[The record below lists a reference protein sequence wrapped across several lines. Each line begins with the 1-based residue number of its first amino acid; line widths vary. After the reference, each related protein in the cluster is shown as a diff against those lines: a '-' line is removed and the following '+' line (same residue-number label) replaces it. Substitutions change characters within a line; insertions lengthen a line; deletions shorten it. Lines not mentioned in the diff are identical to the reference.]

1 MQKDSPEIENRS
13 PAGHSELAIGINLR
27 HRAATIVGSYIL
39 LAGLWIVFSDKFLG
53 LVVTNKETIVTLSVY
68 KGFAFI
74 AVTAL
79 LLYLMLNRTFKLIK
93 TAFHELAKKETER
106 RQAEMLLR
114 KANENLEATV
124 EKRTHELKQALAKA
138 ESADRLKSAF
148 LATMSHELRTPLN
161 SIIGFSGIL
170 RQGLAGPMN
179 PEQSKQLAM
188 IGNSANHLLALI
200 NDILDLS
207 KIEAGQLQIQSEPF
221 NIKESIDKLVKLF
234 SPMLNE
240 KNLKLET
247 KISLTDK
254 TMKSD
259 QRRVEQIL
267 MNLLSNAIKFTEKGK
282 ITLEAIQISDR
293 VKISVIDTG
302 IGIHKDD
309 IASLFK
315 PFSQIDNKLGRRFDG
330 TGLGLSICQRLIE
343 KLTGSIWVNSEPQK
357 GSVFAF
363 ELPIDLPLN
372 AAEEAKLD
380 QNIDSR

>member
-343 KLTGSIWVNSEPQK
+343 KLAGSIWVNSEPQK

>member
-1 MQKDSPEIENRS
+1 
-13 PAGHSELAIGINLR
+13 
-27 HRAATIVGSYIL
+27 
-39 LAGLWIVFSDKFLG
+39 
-53 LVVTNKETIVTLSVY
+53 
-68 KGFAFI
+68 
-74 AVTAL
+74 
-79 LLYLMLNRTFKLIK
+79 
-93 TAFHELAKKETER
+93 
-106 RQAEMLLR
+106 
-114 KANENLEATV
+114 
-124 EKRTHELKQALAKA
+124 
-138 ESADRLKSAF
+138 
-148 LATMSHELRTPLN
+148 
-161 SIIGFSGIL
+161 
-170 RQGLAGPMN
+170 
-179 PEQSKQLAM
+179 
-188 IGNSANHLLALI
+188 
-200 NDILDLS
+200 
-207 KIEAGQLQIQSEPF
+207 
-221 NIKESIDKLVKLF
+221 
-234 SPMLNE
+234 
-240 KNLKLET
+240 
-247 KISLTDK
+247 
-254 TMKSD
+254 MKSD

-343 KLTGSIWVNSEPQK
+343 KLAGSIWVNSEPQK